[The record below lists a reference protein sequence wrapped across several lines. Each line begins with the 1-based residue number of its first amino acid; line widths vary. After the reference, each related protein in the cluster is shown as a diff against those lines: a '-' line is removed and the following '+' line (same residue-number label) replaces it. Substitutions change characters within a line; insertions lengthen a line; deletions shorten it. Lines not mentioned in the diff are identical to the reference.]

1 MNFINI
7 TKKTLIFSGLMFWI
21 YVIFMLLYSNS
32 SDIIIDKNS
41 LLNNINIFS
50 NIMSIEIMVALLL
63 LLIVWISTLREY
75 KRYISIKNYPK
86 LSEAEID
93 MLEEYLIPYLNLE
106 NDDFTKQGIDK
117 ANSLYEI
124 LQKLKEDNRWC
135 E

>member
-21 YVIFMLLYSNS
+21 YVIFVLLYAIL
-32 SDIIIDKNS
+32 DTKI

-124 LQKLKEDNRWC
+124 LQKLKEDNRWR